1 MEAFPFEFLHA
12 EHRRILQEAEK
23 QGVVLRLLGALAF
36 ELRCPRHVHLR
47 SALGRQLSDL
57 DYVALS
63 KQWEQVVDLLSS
75 LGYAFDERRALLHG
89 HDRVIFFHPEGLRV
103 DVFFDR
109 LDMCH
114 VVDLRDRLTIHPE
127 TISLADLL
135 LEKLQIVRITEKDIV
150 DIVVLFLE
158 YPVTS
163 GEEGISGV
171 YVGQR
176 LSGNWGFYYTATENL
191 KKIRDT
197 FLGAFPSL
205 GDAER
210 ATVRGRIDEML
221 GYIERC
227 PKTLGWK
234 LRARIGPA
242 VRWYKEVGEL
252 TR

>member
-1 MEAFPFEFLHA
+1 MENFSFPFLHA
-12 EHRRILQEAEK
+12 EHRRIQQEAER

-36 ELRCPRHVHLR
+36 ELRCPTHAPLR
-47 SALGRQLSDL
+47 AALGRQLSDL
-57 DYVALS
+57 DYVAPS
-63 KQWEQVVDLLSS
+63 KQWEQVVNLLTS

-114 VVDLRDRLTIHPE
+114 VVELRDRLTIHPE

-150 DIVVLFLE
+150 DIIVLFLE
-158 YPVTS
+158 HPVRDT
-163 GEEGISGV
+163 EEGINGA
-171 YVGQR
+171 YIAQR
-176 LSGNWGFYYTATENL
+176 LSGDWGFYYTATENL
-191 KKIRDT
+191 KQVRDT
-197 FLGAFPSL
+197 FLAALPSL
-205 GDAER
+205 SETDR
-210 ATVRGRIDEML
+210 ATVRARIDEIL
-221 GYIERC
+221 GHIERF